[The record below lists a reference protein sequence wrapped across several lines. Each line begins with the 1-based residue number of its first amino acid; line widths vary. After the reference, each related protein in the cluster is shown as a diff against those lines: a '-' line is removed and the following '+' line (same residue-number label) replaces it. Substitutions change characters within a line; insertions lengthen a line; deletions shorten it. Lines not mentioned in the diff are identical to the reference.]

1 MNALD
6 DVLEVGASFAVVG
19 VNALTCEV
27 FFHGDVVDTAFTV
40 SKVWQ

>member
-1 MNALD
+1 MI
-6 DVLEVGASFAVVG
+6 LEVGASFAVVV

-27 FFHGDVVDTAFTV
+27 FFHADGVDTAFTV